1 MKMNRSV
8 TINYTPVHPH
18 LPNNCKVS
26 YDYLNQE
33 IVTFN
38 LPIKTDLAEFR
49 RKYGLDVL
57 NEIYGKRGQLTNV

>member
-1 MKMNRSV
+1 MNRSV
-8 TINYTPVHPH
+8 TINYTPAHTN

-26 YDYLNQE
+26 YDYLNPE

-38 LPIKTDLAEFR
+38 LPIKIDLAEFM

>member
-1 MKMNRSV
+1 MNRSV
-8 TINYTPVHPH
+8 TINYTPMQTN

-26 YDYLNQE
+26 HDYLHPQ

-38 LPIKTDLAEFR
+38 LPIKTDLAEFM

-57 NEIYGKRGQLTNV
+57 NEIYVMRGQLTNV

>member
-1 MKMNRSV
+1 MNRSV
-8 TINYTPVHPH
+8 TINYTPVHTN

-26 YDYLNQE
+26 YDYLNPE

-38 LPIKTDLAEFR
+38 LPIKTDLAEFM

-57 NEIYGKRGQLTNV
+57 NEIYGKIGQLTNV

>member
-1 MKMNRSV
+1 MKRSV
-8 TINYTPVHPH
+8 TINYTPVYTN

-26 YDYLNQE
+26 YDYLNPE

-38 LPIKTDLAEFR
+38 LPIKTDLAKFM

-57 NEIYGKRGQLTNV
+57 DEIYRKRGQLTNV